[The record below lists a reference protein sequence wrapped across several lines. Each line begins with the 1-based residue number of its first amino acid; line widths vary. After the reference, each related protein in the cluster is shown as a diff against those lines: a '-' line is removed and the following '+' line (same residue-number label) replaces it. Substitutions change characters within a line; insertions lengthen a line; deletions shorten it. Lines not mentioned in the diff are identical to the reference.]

1 MKPSIVFALVFVVAA
16 SVFGQEAQPKI
27 KVYLLGTFHFAQTDS
42 TYDVLSEQHQRSIAK
57 LCESIQRHRPDK
69 VFVER
74 MPEFEYQNRVDS
86 LYQVYRAG
94 QFKPR
99 RNEIYQVGFRVAKA
113 LGHPTIY
120 QCDHP
125 GMYGTYYQQ
134 CLEYAEKNG
143 QMDILNAKAKGTTQT
158 LEDRI
163 NNDSLFRKLDLLDY
177 LKWLNSEP
185 LQRAS
190 HAHYINVYPQVGY
203 TDVFDTKRDDNYFLG
218 SELTADWYRRNI
230 KIYSKMIAQLDYSE
244 QAIFLLIGNDHVPI
258 IRHLFESNPWF
269 EVVATEE
276 WLND

>member
-1 MKPSIVFALVFVVAA
+1 MKNSIVFALVFAVAS
-16 SVFGQEAQPKI
+16 SVFGQDSQPKI

-42 TYDVLSEQHQRSIAK
+42 TYDVLSERHQRSIAK
-57 LCESIQRHRPDK
+57 LCESIQRQRPDK

-74 MPEFEYQNRVDS
+74 MPEFEHQNRVDS

-125 GMYGTYYQQ
+125 GMYGKHYQQ

-143 QMDILNAKAKGTTQT
+143 QMDILNAKAKGTTQV

-163 NNDSLFRKLDLLDY
+163 NDDSLFRKLDLLDY

-185 LQRAS
+185 LHRAS

-203 TDVFDTKRDDNYFLG
+203 TDVFDTKGDDDYFLG

-230 KIYSKMIAQLDYSE
+230 KIYAKIIAQLDYSE
-244 QAIFLLIGNDHVPI
+244 QAIFLIIGNDHVPI

-269 EVVATEE
+269 EVVPTGD
-276 WLND
+276 WLQY